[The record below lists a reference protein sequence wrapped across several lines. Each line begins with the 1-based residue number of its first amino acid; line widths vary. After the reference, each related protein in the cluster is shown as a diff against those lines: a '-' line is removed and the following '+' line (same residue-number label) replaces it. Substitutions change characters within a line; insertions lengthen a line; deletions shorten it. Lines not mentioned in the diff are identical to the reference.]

1 MTERI
6 GRLAAL
12 VPFGLLGLL
21 ASAAAQEC
29 KTTHEVEITFQGARG
44 FKPRELHVHVGDC
57 VRWVNGTHIEHS
69 AVALDRSFHTGTLMP
84 GRAEGP
90 PRPADRGRA
99 LLPAPRL
106 APPDRPRRT
115 PGASAGPRTLARPLI
130 APLPPPGTRA
140 ARRRPRRMARRPVAR
155 ARTPAHE
162 RQPP

>member
-44 FKPRELHVHVGDC
+44 FKPRELHVRVGDC

-69 AVALDRSFHTGTLMP
+69 AVALDRSFHTRTLMP
-84 GRAEGP
+84 RT
-90 PRPADRGRA
+90 ADAIRFH
-99 LLPAPRL
+99 
-106 APPDRPRRT
+106 T
-115 PGASAGPRTLARPLI
+115 PGDVPYTCGPHPPAVGALHVEPSGARGGQGQEP
-130 APLPPPGTRA
+130 
-140 ARRRPRRMARRPVAR
+140 
-155 ARTPAHE
+155 
-162 RQPP
+162 